1 MNIKVNGGAKLARI
15 QDAVGRLPDCPKPDP
30 NRGPGGGVPG
40 GVGGVARP
48 RKKVGNPPLCRPGGV
63 GRGGSK
69 WGLKRRHLV
78 LYKLAGFCTDAW
90 TRRSPSRVLVPGP
103 GNRVFKGNPKKGR
116 FWGAGRKPPILP
128 PLGVI
133 LTTLTTFQV
142 PVHPRTIWVSANGQ
156 MC

>member
-1 MNIKVNGGAKLARI
+1 MAVRSLRASKTPSGGYPTAL
-15 QDAVGRLPDCPKPDP
+15 KPDP
-30 NRGPGGGVPG
+30 NTGPGGGVPG